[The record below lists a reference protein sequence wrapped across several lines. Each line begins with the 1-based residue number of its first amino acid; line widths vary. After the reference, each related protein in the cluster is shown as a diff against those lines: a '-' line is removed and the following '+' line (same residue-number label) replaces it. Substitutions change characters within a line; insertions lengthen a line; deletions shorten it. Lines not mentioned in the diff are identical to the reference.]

1 MKKVIIAASIAA
13 ALTGCGTT
21 TTSSN
26 SMFGPSEW
34 RQGSDNVDT
43 SIAPAWFTEYRT
55 KDDANIFAVASEYS
69 TDMQFAIDKANLSA
83 KRQIAAQM
91 DSTIS
96 SMMKDYATESGS
108 SSNAEV
114 MREVERVTRQVTAK
128 AQIIG
133 FKRDRFEIKREGK
146 GYRVFSRM
154 IFPYD
159 DSNKIL
165 AETIRRNKML
175 KLQFDKSEAYREL
188 DHHTGTESY
197 EPKQA
202 KQSKEPQ
209 ITPVAPANE
218 PTKSLSERAKEL
230 PHNTISDPVV
240 KSKVEA
246 AIARGDAVIMTH
258 TVN

>member
-26 SMFGPSEW
+26 TMFGPSEW
-34 RQGSDNVDT
+34 RQGADNVDT

-108 SSNAEV
+108 ASNADV
-114 MREVERVTRQVTAK
+114 MREIERVTRQVTAK

-175 KLQFDKSEAYREL
+175 KLQLDKSEAYREL

-202 KQSKEPQ
+202 KQPKGPQ
-209 ITPVAPANE
+209 VTPVDSEKE

-258 TVN
+258 TIN

>member
-1 MKKVIIAASIAA
+1 MKKVILAASIAA
-13 ALTGCGTT
+13 AAMLTGCGTT
-21 TTSSN
+21 SSN
-26 SMFGPSEW
+26 SLLGPSEW

-55 KDDANIFAVASEYS
+55 KDDANIFAVSTEYS
-69 TDMQFAIDKANLSA
+69 SDLQFAIDKANLSA

-108 SSNAEV
+108 ATNGDV
-114 MREVERVTRQVTAK
+114 MREVERVTRQVTAQ

-146 GYRVFSRM
+146 GYRVYTRM

-188 DHHTGTESY
+188 DHHTGTPSY
-197 EPKQA
+197 EPKQQA
-202 KQSKEPQ
+202 KPQ
-209 ITPVAPANE
+209 APQASE
-218 PTKSLSERAKEL
+218 QTKSLSERANEL
-230 PHNTISDPVV
+230 PHNTISDQGV
-240 KSKVEA
+240 KKRVED
-246 AIARGDAVIMTH
+246 AIARGDAVIISKTIQ
-258 TVN
+258 

>member
-1 MKKVIIAASIAA
+1 MKKVILAAMIAA

-21 TTSSN
+21 STSSN

-55 KDDANIFAVASEYS
+55 KDDANIFAVATEYS
-69 TDMQFAIDKANLSA
+69 TDLQFAIDKANLSA

-108 SSNAEV
+108 ATNAEV
-114 MREVERVTRQVTAK
+114 MREVERVTRQVTAQ

-146 GYRVFSRM
+146 GYRVYSRM

-175 KLQFDKSEAYREL
+175 KLQFDKSEAFREL
-188 DHHTGTESY
+188 DHHTGTPSY
-197 EPKQA
+197 EPNKQA
-202 KQSKEPQ
+202 KQPQKEVQEQPQ
-209 ITPVAPANE
+209 
-218 PTKSLSERAKEL
+218 KSLSDRAKEL
-230 PHNTISDPVV
+230 PHNTISDLGV
-240 KSKVEA
+240 KKQVED
-246 AIARGDAVIMTH
+246 AIARGDAIIMTE
-258 TVN
+258 TVR